1 MSFKKKG
8 IGRLHMGNP
17 LAYAILDEEDYQHI
31 YTRKDRIRIGVE
43 TLSFIGLAYIVG
55 DIAYMTWFAD
65 KYDIFGQVDKILY
78 MLP

>member
-8 IGRLHMGNP
+8 IGRLHMGKP
-17 LAYAILDEEDYQHI
+17 VAYAILDEEDYQHI
-31 YTRKDRIRIGVE
+31 YTRTDRIRIGVE
-43 TLSFIGLAYIVG
+43 TLFFIGLAYIVG

-65 KYDIFGQVDKILY
+65 KYDIFGQVDKIIY